1 MAASQDT
8 KTYVKAEFRVPAAM
22 ADEAAGILAARGA
35 LGCAAQWTHAAR
47 RSGATTIALQAFFTH
62 LSATE
67 LKAHRIAL
75 KDAGMLAPSPPPSAP
90 VKLVDPGWAAMW
102 KRRFKPLRI
111 GRKLLIVPP
120 WQSAEA
126 TGRLSIIIEPG
137 QGFGTG
143 HHATTRSTL
152 MALETQCARR
162 TFQSALDVGC
172 GSGILA
178 LAMARL
184 GVGRI
189 AALDNDPN
197 ALDNARHNAELNG
210 LAHAIRFSRA
220 PLRALRRSFGLIT
233 ANILSSTLIAMA
245 PELVRLLAPGGRLI
259 LSGILAREA
268 AGVIAHYAPPLRRVW
283 SRTERGWTTLVL
295 ARPH

>member
-1 MAASQDT
+1 
-8 KTYVKAEFRVPAAM
+8 
-22 ADEAAGILAARGA
+22 
-35 LGCAAQWTHAAR
+35 
-47 RSGATTIALQAFFTH
+47 
-62 LSATE
+62 
-67 LKAHRIAL
+67 
-75 KDAGMLAPSPPPSAP
+75 
-90 VKLVDPGWAAMW
+90 
-102 KRRFKPLRI
+102 
-111 GRKLLIVPP
+111 
-120 WQSAEA
+120 
-126 TGRLSIIIEPG
+126 
-137 QGFGTG
+137 
-143 HHATTRSTL
+143 
-152 MALETQCARR
+152 
-162 TFQSALDVGC
+162 LDVGC